1 MKLRAGI
8 VTVRGVR
15 LAVALVGADCL
26 NAGSGNALLTRLS
39 PYFPGLPL
47 MLVSDEA
54 DIRRAHATFA
64 TDALLAELDLSGVQ
78 MGEIDLTLPPLDDSE
93 PPF

>member
-1 MKLRAGI
+1 
-8 VTVRGVR
+8 
-15 LAVALVGADCL
+15 
-26 NAGSGNALLTRLS
+26 
-39 PYFPGLPL
+39 

-54 DIRRAHATFA
+54 NIRRAHATFA